1 MCERRKKAMER
12 EEGYEGFVQ
21 VYTGNGKGKTTAA
34 IGIAMRMVGAGGK
47 VLFMQF
53 MKGQAY
59 SEQKI
64 LSNMEPDLIWE
75 AIGKPFFVAK
85 KGTISEEDLASYG
98 DGIVVFP
105 PGEPPQIYVDMV
117 ADGFARATEAMA
129 SGEYDMVVL
138 DEINC
143 AMYFELI
150 PSETVLDGI
159 SKKAKKTEVILTGR
173 QAPPEIIEAADLVTE
188 MKEIKHYFTT
198 KGITSRK
205 GIEN

>member
-1 MCERRKKAMER
+1 MER
-12 EEGYEGFVQ
+12 AEGYEGYVQ

-34 IGIAMRMVGAGGK
+34 IGISMRMVGAGGR

-64 LSNMEPDLIWE
+64 LKSMAPDLIWE

-85 KGTISEEDLASYG
+85 EGTISEEDLASYG

-105 PGEPPQIYVDMV
+105 PGQPPKMYVDMV
-117 ADGFARATEAMA
+117 ADGFARAAEAMA

-150 PSETVLDGI
+150 SSDTVLAGLAG
-159 SKKAKKTEVILTGR
+159 KAKKTEVILTGR
-173 QAPPEIIEAADLVTE
+173 MAPQEIMDAADLVTE
-188 MKEIKHYFTT
+188 MKEIKHYFAS
-198 KGITSRK
+198 KGVTSRK